1 MLLVSFWEALLYSLP
16 PKVWGE
22 GTFSK
27 KSFSWLQGRGWRV
40 TNFESKFL
48 GPLFYMG
55 GATNDQVIPMG
66 EDFRKMFSNLNTVNL
81 KVFPNYIAIFT

>member
-1 MLLVSFWEALLYSLP
+1 M
-16 PKVWGE
+16 
-22 GTFSK
+22 
-27 KSFSWLQGRGWRV
+27 